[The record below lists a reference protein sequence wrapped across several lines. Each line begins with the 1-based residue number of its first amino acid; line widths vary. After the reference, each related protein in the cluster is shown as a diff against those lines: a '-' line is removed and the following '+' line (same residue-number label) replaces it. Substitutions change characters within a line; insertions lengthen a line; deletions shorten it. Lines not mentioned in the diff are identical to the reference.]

1 MKSLDRAFLKT
12 ARLPRSKLAALSSD
26 SASVLWRAMARI
38 CLALDYP
45 GQKRDANG
53 QFGTGKKSGGSSSKR
68 VEKSSNSGTMK
79 SSNRK
84 IPKDSSGKPY
94 RKPRARNLSHKE
106 ASKVAHEINTLYHA
120 KFEGHP
126 TGIITTY
133 SPDDDRA
140 YDYLFECH
148 GFDEYNIYSK
158 RRNRK

>member
-1 MKSLDRAFLKT
+1 
-12 ARLPRSKLAALSSD
+12 
-26 SASVLWRAMARI
+26 
-38 CLALDYP
+38 
-45 GQKRDANG
+45 
-53 QFGTGKKSGGSSSKR
+53 
-68 VEKSSNSGTMK
+68 MK

-84 IPKDSSGKPY
+84 IPKDSSGKSY

-133 SPDDDRA
+133 SPDDDQA
-140 YDYLFECH
+140 YDYRFECH